1 MRNTIRTY
9 AFAFSLI
16 AALATTASAAPKN
29 GDTPFEFFT
38 RVITAVI
45 HVLDDAKVVIPP
57 G

>member
-16 AALATTASAAPKN
+16 AAVATTVSAAPKN
-29 GDTPFEFFT
+29 GDTPFAVYT

-45 HVLDDAKVVIPP
+45 HVLDDLKVVIPP